1 MESNPLVQ
9 YRLLGRDGFSAVRKT
24 NTKKE
29 KTSCRSNDK
38 HKIQRRYEGSNI
50 CSICHN
56 YGNFCQ
62 VTVTL
67 LHKTFV
73 AKYIFIFNRV
83 LCCKHWKKESL
94 LEFTKMG
101 FNTAPFLWILGKF
114 GLFLFLQLSQNA
126 LCLQKILY
134 TIYRHTIIDLVERS
148 GCERESTFASRAC
161 APWLIRGREL
171 GFETW
176 ELTQPYTSM
185 EFVQKFT
192 LPDFSG

>member
-67 LHKTFV
+67 RHETFV

-83 LCCKHWKKESL
+83 LCCKNWKNETL
-94 LEFTKMG
+94 IGITKMD
-101 FNTAPFLWILGKF
+101 FSKALFFVIF
-114 GLFLFLQLSQNA
+114 GQIWSLFVPA
-126 LCLQKILY
+126 
-134 TIYRHTIIDLVERS
+134 TISKMHYVCRNFHTQFIN
-148 GCERESTFASRAC
+148 GCE
-161 APWLIRGREL
+161 L
-171 GFETW
+171 
-176 ELTQPYTSM
+176 
-185 EFVQKFT
+185 KF
-192 LPDFSG
+192 

>member
-1 MESNPLVQ
+1 MTLDTSRHYCETFWDIFDCWLTDREWPGQHLQFLRCFIRYTIYDDCNIFAGNRMESNPLVQ

-62 VTVTL
+62 VKVTL

-73 AKYIFIFNRV
+73 AKTRKMRLWLESQRWVFNKALFFVIFGQI
-83 LCCKHWKKESL
+83 WSL
-94 LEFTKMG
+94 
-101 FNTAPFLWILGKF
+101 
-114 GLFLFLQLSQNA
+114 LFLQLSQRCTMFA
-126 LCLQKILY
+126 EISIHIL
-134 TIYRHTIIDLVERS
+134 
-148 GCERESTFASRAC
+148 
-161 APWLIRGREL
+161 
-171 GFETW
+171 
-176 ELTQPYTSM
+176 
-185 EFVQKFT
+185 
-192 LPDFSG
+192 